1 MPIQSLCFAPQR
13 FQRRLRGGQFRLTA
27 AQIPLQPRG
36 IAACAFSAPQR
47 FGHLPFH
54 GAGAVRG
61 TARCQFQIRKPRAQ
75 PIAFPAQPIAFAGK
89 PIAFFA
95 EQRQGL
101 HGRVTRCC
109 GAAQIITEATQLLAQ
124 LFPLCGFQR
133 QQFRQFSN
141 TEIELIHRLFA

>member
-1 MPIQSLCFAPQR
+1 MG
-13 FQRRLRGGQFRLTA
+13 GGQFRLTA

-36 IAACAFSAPQR
+36 IAACALSAPQS

-54 GAGAVRG
+54 GAGAVCG

-75 PIAFPAQPIAFAGK
+75 PVAFTAQPIAFAGE
-89 PIAFFA
+89 PIALFA
-95 EQRQGL
+95 QQRQGL
-101 HGRVTRCC
+101 HGRIPRRCR
-109 GAAQIITEATQLLAQ
+109 AAQIIAQPAKLLAQ

-133 QQFRQFSN
+133 QQFRQFRN